1 MPKQPEVD
9 FGYHW
14 TTSGHMS
21 QPNWR
26 VSWDPEVGMLYAY
39 QPAVEYNEP
48 SKLVFLAEVRVRQEV
63 DRLMGDWSNRDN
75 PNYGKLFRLRMNLV
89 GAAEWPAKIQIRV
102 RRQNDKQKWEE
113 IPVSYNLYCGD
124 KDTTECLSIGNLAA
138 SWIIDR
144 GDTAQDNRIVEVRYN
159 LVDSTQGHY
168 RAAPSRLGN
177 VTRSRVTYE
186 IRVRTFGDTREWDE
200 IPVTRS
206 IEYSEYEE
214 RPLERTLLEAQRI
227 LHLPSERAGILHNAP
242 NPIEV
247 RVNQLGN
254 PQGHY
259 VRKEQAR

>member
-1 MPKQPEVD
+1 MPKHTEVD

-14 TTSGHMS
+14 TMNGRPG
-21 QPNWR
+21 QPSWR

-39 QPAVEYNEP
+39 QPALVPNEP
-48 SKLVFLAEVRVRQEV
+48 NKLVFLAEVRVRQEV
-63 DRLMGDWSNRDN
+63 DRLMGDWSNPDN
-75 PNYGKLFRLRMNLV
+75 PKHGNLWHLRMNIV
-89 GAAEWPAKIQIRV
+89 GAAEWPAKIQIKV
-102 RRQNDKQKWEE
+102 RRQNDKQRWEE
-113 IPVSYNLYCGD
+113 IPVSYSLYCGD
-124 KDTTECLSIGNLAA
+124 HTDTECIAIGNLAA

-144 GDTAQDNRIVEVRYN
+144 DTNRILDRIVEVRYN

-177 VTRSRVTYE
+177 GTRSRVTYE

-214 RPLERTLLEAQRI
+214 HPLERALLEAQRI
-227 LHLPSERAGILHNAP
+227 LHLPPEKAGILHNAP

-247 RVNQLGN
+247 RVNESGN

-259 VRKEQAR
+259 VRKDD